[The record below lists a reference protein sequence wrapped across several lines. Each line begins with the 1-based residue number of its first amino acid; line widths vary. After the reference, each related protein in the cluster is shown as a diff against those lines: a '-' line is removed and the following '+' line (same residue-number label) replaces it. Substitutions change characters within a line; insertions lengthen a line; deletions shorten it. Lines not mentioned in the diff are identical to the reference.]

1 MLLIWQNALLR
12 KPSKLLTRDGC
23 HARPPPE
30 RTEKK
35 SYLRAFAQKYRE
47 NSVSAEIT
55 FFFLEAFSKLWSIGF
70 MFEIFSLIY

>member
-35 SYLRAFAQKYRE
+35 SYLSAFAQKSEYRE

-55 FFFLEAFSKLWSIGF
+55 FFFL
-70 MFEIFSLIY
+70 